1 MNTKLLMIASALVL
15 GLAGVAAS
23 FAPAELL
30 TAWGAPATEQTVLLA
45 AQLLG
50 ALYFAFAQGARS

>member
-1 MNTKLLMIASALVL
+1 MIASALVL